1 MSGPGAVPP
10 ATAVP
15 ATVSAVARRFRLLL
29 ALLAGVVLV
38 VTAVVVLTLPST
50 TNTVVDYGVTD
61 QVALAGL
68 GILLAVGVLLL
79 GRSRVDA
86 DASGVRVRNL
96 VVHHELPWQS
106 VRAVRFERKSAWG
119 SLTLENG
126 DEVSLL
132 GLQAVDGEY
141 AARAVEGL
149 RSLHAAARANDPVR
163 PPLLYD
169 N

>member
-1 MSGPGAVPP
+1 MSGPGAVPS
-10 ATAVP
+10 AAVVP
-15 ATVSAVARRFRLLL
+15 ATVTAVARRLRLLL

-38 VTAVVVLTLPST
+38 VTAIVVVTLPST
-50 TNTVVDYGVTD
+50 TNTVVDYGVVD

-68 GILLAVGVLLL
+68 GILLAVGVLSL

-96 VVHHELPWQS
+96 LIHHVLPWQS

-119 SLTLENG
+119 SLALENG

-149 RSLHAAARANDPVR
+149 RALHAAARADDPVR

-169 N
+169 D